1 MIEYEVFDN
10 TDYLFNKAQRD
21 IRKLLTRPTDD
32 ELLLIYGLFKQ
43 AIIGD
48 NYNSKPSPVWF
59 KETRKWE
66 AWNNQRNK
74 PQNTAKQ
81 EYITTVEF
89 LIDKYN
95 IC

>member
-1 MIEYEVFDN
+1 MIEYEGFDN
-10 TDYLFNKAQRD
+10 TDYFFNKAQRD
-21 IRKLLTRPTDD
+21 IRQLLTRPTDE

-43 AIIGD
+43 ATIGD
-48 NYNSKPSPVWF
+48 NYHSKPSPVWF

-66 AWNNQRNK
+66 AWNDQRYK

-81 EYITTVEF
+81 EYITAVEF
-89 LIDKYN
+89 LIDKYD